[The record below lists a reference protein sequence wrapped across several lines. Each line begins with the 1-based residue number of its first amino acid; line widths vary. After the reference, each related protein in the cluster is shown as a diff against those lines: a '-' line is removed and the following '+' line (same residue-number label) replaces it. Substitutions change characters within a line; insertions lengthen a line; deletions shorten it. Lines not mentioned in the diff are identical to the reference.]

1 MNCQNFE
8 TIVNDL
14 AGGRLWDSAKRAAGL
29 THSGEC
35 PRCAARLANERLL
48 SYELVELSRHE
59 RMIQAPMQ
67 LKHDLMAAFAAQ
79 RAVPVAAPTAEIIA
93 FPQPKANRYW
103 AMAIAAAAIVA
114 LGLIIPLRSWFGR
127 TEQPV
132 AQSHPAVPAP
142 VAPTVAPTVAPPV
155 EPTKGNDQVADNG
168 TQATPAPASVAAPR
182 KPTVRNRNVAA
193 PQVAPAIDR
202 DELVASNTEVTTGFI
217 PLTLLNQAT
226 AADSSVM
233 LRVEVARDRL
243 AAMGLPLNLDR
254 YGETIK
260 ADIIMGDDGVAR
272 AIRLVQ

>member
-29 THSGEC
+29 AHSGEC

-48 SYELVELSRHE
+48 SYELVELGRHE
-59 RMIQAPMQ
+59 RMIQAPVQ

-79 RAVPVAAPTAEIIA
+79 HAAPVAVPTAEIIA

-103 AMAIAAAAIVA
+103 AMAIAAAAVVA

-132 AQSHPAVPAP
+132 AQRNPAVPAP
-142 VAPTVAPTVAPPV
+142 VAPPVAPIVVPTGG
-155 EPTKGNDQVADNG
+155 PTKGSDQVADNG
-168 TQATPAPASVAAPR
+168 VQAAPAPIGGTK
-182 KPTVRNRNVAA
+182 KPAVRNRNVAA
-193 PQVAPAIDR
+193 PQAAPAIDR